1 MNLLQL
7 NLMKAIVGC
16 QEHVF
21 VKVNCT
27 EEEAKK
33 VGEQHQNAKVIHN

>member
-1 MNLLQL
+1 
-7 NLMKAIVGC
+7 MKVIVGH

-27 EEEAKK
+27 EEAKK